1 MKPSLPLHAL
11 EREPIVYFGC
21 TWSEIVTSAWR
32 GAAIALL
39 VTAALVVLTRSPG
52 GLAVGLLVWVGSS
65 YAFMY
70 RQQSTRAGKP
80 LHYEV
85 HVRAVKRPG
94 APFIRA
100 GLIYQ
105 SQRTPR
111 RAGGKRPR

>member
-1 MKPSLPLHAL
+1 MKPDLPLHAL

-52 GLAVGLLVWVGSS
+52 GLAVGLLVWVGFS

-70 RQQSTRAGKP
+70 RLHATRAGKP

-85 HVRAVKRPG
+85 HARAVKRPR

-100 GLIYQ
+100 GLTYQ
-105 SQRTPR
+105 SQRTSRP
-111 RAGGKRPR
+111 AGGTRLR

>member
-32 GAAIALL
+32 GAAGALL
-39 VTAALVVLTRSPG
+39 VTAALVVLTRSPAG
-52 GLAVGLLVWVGSS
+52 IAVGLLVWVGLS
-65 YAFMY
+65 YALMY
-70 RQQSTRAGKP
+70 RLHATRAGKP

-85 HVRAVKRPG
+85 HARAVKRLG

-111 RAGGKRPR
+111 PAGVMRPR